1 MNNYLTLL
9 LGIVCAGIGGELFL
23 RGLVGV
29 ARRARVSAGI
39 IGATVAAF
47 ATSSPELSVG
57 ISAATAGKPQ
67 ISFGDVLG
75 SNVVNVGLILGLALL
90 ISGIQ
95 ASRDTVR
102 RDFPVALLAPV
113 VLGFLALDGLLSR
126 LDGLLLLGMFLAWLA
141 AVIAEARK
149 QRGQNTVPLAKHG
162 WVTIVLC
169 VIGFALLV
177 LGGHFVVSGAKSIAI
192 SFGISAFVIGATVVA
207 VGTSVPELAATV
219 ISQLRGHQEVGL
231 GTILGSN
238 IFNSL
243 AIVGLV
249 ALISPIAIDWRQVL
263 PALISGIAAVA
274 LTWPP
279 RSGFI
284 PRRRGVLLLVIYA
297 LYVVWLLRR
306 GWN

>member
-23 RGLVGV
+23 RGLAGV

-102 RDFPVALLAPV
+102 RDFPVALLAPA

-243 AIVGLV
+243 AIGGLV